1 MSKKL
6 VLGTVS
12 DEDNVETFEEKI
24 LDFAEQEGYF
34 ADIEADYIPEPD
46 E

>member
-1 MSKKL
+1 MVKKL

-12 DEDNVETFEEKI
+12 DEDNVETFEEKL
-24 LDFAEQEGYF
+24 LDFAQQEGYF
-34 ADIEADYIPEPD
+34 VDVEADYIPESD